1 MSDLDRED
9 EDLRLDDGAQALI
22 DGMSND
28 DEVIVDRSIAGKAAD
43 RGGSY
48 SAIDLDVV
56 NRGQPRDDAGRFAPK
71 EGEAQPG
78 GAAKPG
84 EPSPV
89 TLQGMKEFID
99 ATEARKTAERE
110 RDELRARLAKH
121 EQPARANPL
130 DDDALLFA
138 DPKAFREAVLNEAR
152 QSVANVRLEL
162 QEGEAMRVHGDAFKE
177 ADTALKAHP
186 QFERLGQTFLR
197 QPNPYEAMMQWHRR
211 EKTLSAIP
219 DGDLPKYEASLQE
232 KLLKDPAFL
241 ARAAEAARG
250 QAAGQPGAERRPSN
264 VTRLPSVGRA
274 GTAALAAIPD
284 DLSDED
290 LYASLTGRR

>member
-1 MSDLDRED
+1 MPDLDRED
-9 EDLRLDDGAQALI
+9 DELRLDDGAQALI

-28 DEVIVDRSIAGKAAD
+28 DEVIVDRSIAGKSAE
-43 RGGSY
+43 RGGSF
-48 SAIDLDVV
+48 SEIDLDAV
-56 NRGQPRDDAGRFAPK
+56 NGGQPRDDAGRFAPR
-71 EGEAQPG
+71 ESDAQPDA
-78 GAAKPG
+78 AAKPG
-84 EPSPV
+84 TPSPV
-89 TLQGMKEFID
+89 TLAGMKEFID
-99 ATEARKTAERE
+99 ATQARQTAERE

-121 EQPARANPL
+121 EQPARPNPL
-130 DDDALLFA
+130 EDDTLLYT
-138 DPKAFREAVLNEAR
+138 DPKAFREAVLAEAR
-152 QSVANVRLEL
+152 QGVANVRLEL
-162 QEGEAMRVHGDAFKE
+162 QEGEAMRVHGDGFKE

-186 QFERLGQTFLR
+186 QFEQLGKAFLR

-232 KLLKDPAFL
+232 RLLKDPAFL

-250 QAAGQPGAERRPSN
+250 QGAGQPGADRRPSN

-284 DLSDED
+284 DLSDVD
-290 LYASLTGRR
+290 LLASMTRR